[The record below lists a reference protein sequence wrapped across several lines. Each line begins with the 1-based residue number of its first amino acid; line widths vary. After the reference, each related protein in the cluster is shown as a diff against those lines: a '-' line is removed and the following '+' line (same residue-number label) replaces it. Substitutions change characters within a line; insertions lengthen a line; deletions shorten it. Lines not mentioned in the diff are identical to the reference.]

1 MTTLQLSVHF
11 NYLHQQQ
18 NAEQETFMM
27 KTKKQI
33 LEQISAATDRKR
45 TIDRQ
50 IDPFL
55 IFNDM

>member
-45 TIDRQ
+45 TID
-50 IDPFL
+50 
-55 IFNDM
+55 